1 MKQIK
6 IEKDKN
12 TNKKIDVSC
21 GACKRST
28 KHLILSNVDLSG
40 NEKMGTEEYYQWHN
54 EYQIIQCQGCETI
67 SFRKTHSNS
76 EDYSLVGSCPEDWE
90 NTLYIDIYPNP
101 EEGRKSIQDDHLL
114 PSNLQ
119 RIYSETLKALNAG
132 HSVLTGIGIRAI
144 VETVCKDKLATG
156 GDLFNKI
163 NDLVTQGVLTK
174 DGADIL
180 HKLRTLGN
188 EAAHEVKPHDNVQLG
203 LAFDVIDHLL
213 QGVYILP
220 YHAKTKF
227 K

>member
-1 MKQIK
+1 MVQLEIQIY
-6 IEKDKN
+6 KN
-12 TNKKIDVSC
+12 ANKKIDVSC

-28 KHLILSNVDLSG
+28 KHLILCAVELSG
-40 NEKMGTEEYYQWHN
+40 KEDKGENELFRWFNH
-54 EYQIIQCQGCETI
+54 YQIIQCQGCETI

-76 EDYSLVGSCPEDWE
+76 EDFD
-90 NTLYIDIYPNP
+90 LYKIDIYPHP
-101 EEGRKSIQDDHLL
+101 EEGRKSIADDHML
-114 PSNLQ
+114 PLNLQ
-119 RIYSETLKALNAG
+119 RIYNETLQGLNAG

-144 VETVCKDKLATG
+144 VETVCKDKRANG
-156 GDLFNKI
+156 KDLFGKI

-188 EAAHEVKPHDNVQLG
+188 EAAHEVKPHDTVQLG